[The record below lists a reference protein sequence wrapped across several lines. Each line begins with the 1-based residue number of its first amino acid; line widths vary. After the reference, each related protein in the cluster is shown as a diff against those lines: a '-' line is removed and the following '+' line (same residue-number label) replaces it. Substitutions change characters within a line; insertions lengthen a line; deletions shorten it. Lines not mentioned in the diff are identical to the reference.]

1 VAKAFEVKPRQIRN
15 YIAKGELEYRADGDG
30 VDRTHF
36 VSTNSVNELREKPN
50 SASIK
55 TRKDREV
62 SPDTLEAMATAE
74 LK

>member
-1 VAKAFEVKPRQIRN
+1 
-15 YIAKGELEYRADGDG
+15 
-30 VDRTHF
+30 

-55 TRKDREV
+55 MRKDREV